1 MARAAAAWYA
11 HVRLVVTEPYELT
24 IAEASVL
31 VRSRRLSPVELVDSL
46 LARIDRL
53 DGTLGAWVRVDHDGA
68 RLAARR
74 CEAELGRSGSTGS
87 LHGVPFGAKDT
98 FYTAGLATEAGS
110 KTWAGFV
117 PAFDATTVAKL
128 KTAGGILLGKTVTTE
143 FADGDPVATLN
154 PWDPACTPG
163 GSSTGSAVAVAAR
176 MCPAA
181 LGSQTVGSVLRP
193 AAYNGVVGLKPTF
206 GRLSRH
212 GVVPMAESVDHVGV
226 FARTVEDAAILFGA
240 LAGHDPDDP
249 ISSDEPVPDVF
260 DPLRSRKPPRIGL
273 LRGSFFDRA
282 AGEVWRSVEEAC
294 MRLSEAGATLVELD
308 AGVDFALT
316 HAANVTL
323 QAAEAAAFHRPMFAG
338 HEYEYG
344 PKVRALIELGVQIS
358 PEEYD
363 QAKRLQRWSREMVS
377 QALEQVDVLLS
388 PTASSLAPR
397 DLTTTGDNSFQSP
410 WTFTGLPSISI
421 PTGVTSSDDGNPA
434 LPTAVQLG
442 ALPFAEGTLLRM
454 AYWCEQ
460 ALDVRLPVP
469 PLAATE

>member
-1 MARAAAAWYA
+1 MLTSD
-11 HVRLVVTEPYELT
+11 LVMTEPYELT
-24 IAEASVL
+24 IAEASAL

-46 LARIDRL
+46 LAQIDRL
-53 DGTLGAWVRVDHDGA
+53 DGALRAWVRVDHDGA
-68 RLAARR
+68 RSAARR
-74 CEAELGRSGSTGS
+74 REAELGRSGPIGP
-87 LHGVPFGAKDT
+87 LHGVPFGAKDI

-110 KTWAGFV
+110 RTWASFV
-117 PAFDATTVAKL
+117 PAFDATAVARL
-128 KTAGGILLGKTVTTE
+128 KAAGGILLGKTVTTE

-212 GVVPMAESVDHVGV
+212 GVVPMAESLDHVGV
-226 FARTVEDAAILFGA
+226 FARTVEDVAILFGA

-249 ISSDEPVPDVF
+249 VSSDEPVPDVVGA
-260 DPLRSRKPPRIGL
+260 LRSQKPPRIGL
-273 LRGSFFDRA
+273 LRGYFFDRMEA
-282 AGEVWRSVEEAC
+282 KAWRFVEEAC
-294 MRLSEAGATLVELD
+294 QRLSEAGATLVELD
-308 AGVDFALT
+308 PGVDFALT
-316 HAANVTL
+316 HAANFTL
-323 QAAEAAAFHRPMFAG
+323 QAAETAAFHRPMFAG
-338 HEYEYG
+338 HEHEYG
-344 PKVRALIELGVQIS
+344 SKIRALIELGSQVS

-363 QAKRLQRWSREMVS
+363 QAKRLQRWSRERVS
-377 QALEQVDVLLS
+377 RALDQVDVLLS

-421 PTGVTSSDDGNPA
+421 PTGLADRDDGNPA
-434 LPTAVQLG
+434 LPMAVQLG
-442 ALPFAEGTLLRM
+442 ALPFAEGTLLGV